1 MNERINECIYELLSY
16 HRRSD
21 KKQEGYNKCSEK
33 SMEV

>member
-1 MNERINECIYELLSY
+1 MNAFYELLSY
-16 HRRSD
+16 LRSD